1 MAFEDATLFS
11 ASVRDN
17 VLLGRPNATKK
28 ELKQAIEIA
37 QAQFVYDL
45 PEGLD
50 TKIGEEGMSLSGG
63 QRQRLA
69 LARAVASKPASDASS
84 AKAAAE
90 SALAKVRSL
99 VPDWL

>member
-1 MAFEDATLFS
+1 
-11 ASVRDN
+11 VRDN
-17 VLLGRPNATKK
+17 VVLGRPNATKK
-28 ELKQAIEIA
+28 ELTQAIEIA

-69 LARAVASKPASDASS
+69 LARAVASKPEVLVLDDPL
-84 AKAAAE
+84 
-90 SALAKVRSL
+90 SALAVELGVEHLLPRAEIQ
-99 VPDWL
+99 